1 MSDHITSGRSAL
13 YRAASES
20 LHRDRSR
27 KERQEA
33 AYRMLWACG
42 LGDLIRRDFYGLFEF
57 PPGAR
62 GDLLDAGCG
71 GGIEA
76 ANLRRLAPGLRISG
90 VDVSAVALSAAV
102 ARPDKGN
109 AEFYQASLERLP
121 FGDGVFDY
129 IASHEVIEHVE
140 DPGLVLRE
148 LCRVLKPGGVCV
160 IATPNGASWWI
171 EHLRQRVMRLF
182 GRRGA
187 PVGADHTRPPSFW
200 RREFVRAGF
209 AVERQIF
216 DGAALEFQMFA
227 APSAWM
233 PVLSRV
239 FEPLRDLPP
248 VNLLLCDRVKYRL
261 RKPGAGA
268 ATIAQ
273 SAASCCPVCHAG
285 LADGEAGIVCGNG
298 HRFARNRLG
307 LVDFSALAPETAPAL
322 ASEPTTAPPGMM
334 PAIEEPPG
342 RRGWVRRLRRAVLFG
357 FSLFY
362 AAFLLVLAPLGL
374 ILGRFRQP
382 FRP

>member
-1 MSDHITSGRSAL
+1 VSDHITSGRSAG

-20 LHRDRSR
+20 LHRDRGP
-27 KERQEA
+27 ERQEA

-57 PPGAR
+57 PEGAR

-71 GGIEA
+71 SAIEA
-76 ANLRRLAPGLRISG
+76 ANLQRLVPGLRISG
-90 VDVSAVALSAAV
+90 IDVSSVALSAAV
-102 ARPDKGN
+102 ARADKGSTL
-109 AEFYQASLERLP
+109 FYQASLERLP
-121 FGDGVFDY
+121 FGDGAFDY

-200 RREFVRAGF
+200 RRELGRAGF

-233 PVLSRV
+233 PLLSRV

-268 ATIAQ
+268 TTPARP
-273 SAASCCPVCHAG
+273 AAACCPICHAG
-285 LADGEAGIVCGNG
+285 LADGDAAIVCGSG
-298 HRFARNRLG
+298 HRFARNGLG
-307 LVDFSALAPETAPAL
+307 LVDFSALAPDA
-322 ASEPTTAPPGMM
+322 APPPAAEPAATPPAM
-334 PAIEEPPG
+334 PTIEEPAQD
-342 RRGWVRRLRRAVLFG
+342 RRGWVRRLRRAVLLG
-357 FSLFY
+357 FSLGY
-362 AAFLLVLAPLGL
+362 AAFLVALAPLGL
-374 ILGRFRQP
+374 ILGRFRRP

>member
-20 LHRDRSR
+20 LHRDRGP
-27 KERQEA
+27 ERQEA

-57 PPGAR
+57 TDGVR

-71 GGIEA
+71 SGIEA
-76 ANLRRLAPGLRISG
+76 VNLQRLVPGLRISG
-90 VDVSAVALSAAV
+90 IDVSSVALSAAV
-102 ARPDKGN
+102 ARPDRGS
-109 AEFYQASLERLP
+109 ALFYQASLERLP

-129 IASHEVIEHVE
+129 VASHEVIEHVE

-160 IATPNGASWWI
+160 IATPNGASLWI

-187 PVGADHTRPPSFW
+187 PVGADHTRPSSFW
-200 RREFVRAGF
+200 RRELNQAGF

-227 APSAWM
+227 APAAWM
-233 PVLSRV
+233 PLLSRV

-261 RKPGAGA
+261 RKLGAEATTLAQPA
-268 ATIAQ
+268 AP
-273 SAASCCPVCHAG
+273 CCPICRAG
-285 LADGEAGIVCGNG
+285 LADGNAGIVCAHG
-298 HRFARNRLG
+298 HRFARNGLG
-307 LVDFSALAPETAPAL
+307 LVDFSALAPDPAPAP
-322 ASEPTTAPPGMM
+322 AAEPAGAPPAM
-334 PAIEEPPG
+334 PAIEEPPQG

-357 FSLFY
+357 FSLGY
-362 AAFLLVLAPLGL
+362 AALLLALAPLGL
-374 ILGRFRQP
+374 TVGWFRRP
-382 FRP
+382 FGP

>member
-1 MSDHITSGRSAL
+1 LSDHITSGRSAL

-20 LHRDRSR
+20 LHSDRGP
-27 KERQEA
+27 ERQAA
-33 AYRMLWACG
+33 AYRMLAACG

-57 PPGAR
+57 PDGVR

-71 GGIEA
+71 SGIEA
-76 ANLRRLAPGLRISG
+76 ANLQRLVPGLRISG
-90 VDVSAVALSAAV
+90 IDVSSVALSTAV
-102 ARPDKGN
+102 ARPDKGS
-109 AEFYQASLERLP
+109 ALFCQGSLERLP

-140 DPGLVLRE
+140 DPALVLRE

-200 RREFVRAGF
+200 RRELGRAGF

-216 DGAALEFQMFA
+216 DGAALEFQIFA
-227 APSAWM
+227 APAAWM

-248 VNLLLCDRVKYRL
+248 VNLLLCDRVKYRV
-261 RKPGAGA
+261 RKLGTVA
-268 ATIAQ
+268 ATPVQ
-273 SAASCCPVCHAG
+273 PAAPCCPICRVG
-285 LADGEAGIVCGNG
+285 LTDGDAGIVCGSG
-298 HRFARNRLG
+298 HRFARNGLG
-307 LVDFSALAPETAPAL
+307 LVDFSALAPETAPPTA
-322 ASEPTTAPPGMM
+322 AEPAAAPPAM
-334 PAIEEPPG
+334 PSIEQPPD

-357 FSLFY
+357 FSLGY
-362 AAFLLVLAPLGL
+362 AAFLVALAPLGL
-374 ILGRFRQP
+374 IRGRFRRPFQP
-382 FRP
+382 

>member
-1 MSDHITSGRSAL
+1 VTDHITSGRSAL
-13 YRAASES
+13 YRAVSES
-20 LHRDRSR
+20 LHRDRGP
-27 KERQEA
+27 ERQEA

-57 PPGAR
+57 PPGVR

-71 GGIEA
+71 SGIEA
-76 ANLRRLAPGLRISG
+76 VNLQRLVPGLRISG
-90 VDVSAVALSAAV
+90 IDVSSVALSAAV
-102 ARPDKGN
+102 ARPDRGS
-109 AEFYQASLERLP
+109 ALFYQASLERLP

-140 DPGLVLRE
+140 DPRLVLRE
-148 LCRVLKPGGVCV
+148 LCRVLKPGGICV

-200 RREFVRAGF
+200 RRELGRAGF

-233 PVLSRV
+233 PLLSRV

-261 RKPGAGA
+261 RKLGA
-268 ATIAQ
+268 AAMASPP
-273 SAASCCPVCHAG
+273 SAAPCCPICHAG
-285 LADGEAGIVCGNG
+285 FADGDAAIVCRNG
-298 HRFARNRLG
+298 HRFARNGLG
-307 LVDFSALAPETAPAL
+307 LVDFSALARETAPTPVA
-322 ASEPTTAPPGMM
+322 EPAATPPAI
-334 PAIEEPPG
+334 PAIEKPPQG

-357 FSLFY
+357 FSLGY
-362 AAFLLVLAPLGL
+362 AAFLVALAPLGL
-374 ILGRFRQP
+374 ILGRFRRP
-382 FRP
+382 FLP

>member
-1 MSDHITSGRSAL
+1 MTDHITSGRSAL
-13 YRAASES
+13 YRAASET
-20 LHRDRSR
+20 LHRDRGP
-27 KERQEA
+27 ERQEA

-57 PPGAR
+57 PDGAR

-71 GGIEA
+71 SGIEA
-76 ANLRRLAPGLRISG
+76 VNLQRLVPGLRISG
-90 VDVSAVALSAAV
+90 IDVSSVALSTAV
-102 ARPDKGN
+102 ARPDKGS
-109 AEFYQASLERLP
+109 ALFYQASLERLP

-200 RREFVRAGF
+200 RRELGRAGF

-216 DGAALEFQMFA
+216 DGAALEFQIFA

-233 PVLSRV
+233 PMLSRV

-261 RKPGAGA
+261 RKPGDGTTKLAPPA
-268 ATIAQ
+268 APR
-273 SAASCCPVCHAG
+273 CPICHAG
-285 LADGEAGIVCGNG
+285 LADRDAGLVCGNG
-298 HRFARNRLG
+298 HRFANNGLG
-307 LVDFSALAPETAPAL
+307 LVDFSALAPETAPAS
-322 ASEPTTAPPGMM
+322 APEPAAAPAAM
-334 PAIEEPPG
+334 PAIDKPPQG
-342 RRGWVRRLRRAVLFG
+342 RRGWVRRLRRAALFG
-357 FSLFY
+357 FSLGY
-362 AAFLLVLAPLGL
+362 AAFLVALAPLGL
-374 ILGRFRQP
+374 ILGRFRRPFQP
-382 FRP
+382 